1 MEAIY
6 QLLSKRPQPSERLLD
21 WSYREYVSVFRRAC
35 AHLGWPVVP
44 YQGRHT
50 GASADR
56 AENRRTQ
63 EQVMKRGR
71 WQALR
76 SVRRYEK
83 AGRVNQAWR
92 DLDTNDQDHVRLC
105 LGLVD
110 KIFLRGDA
118 APMPPKL
125 RSGAGPAPKRARR
138 F

>member
-1 MEAIY
+1 MKAVY
-6 QLLSKRPQPSERLLD
+6 QVLSKRPGYDRLLD
-21 WSYREYVSVFRRAC
+21 WTYREYVSVFRRAC
-35 AHLGWPVVP
+35 ANLGWSAVP

-56 AENRRTQ
+56 AEGLRTQ

-92 DLDTNDQDHVRLC
+92 ELDSDDQDHVRLC
-105 LGLVD
+105 MRLAEG
-110 KIFLRGDA
+110 IFLRGDL
-118 APMPPKL
+118 APTPPNL
-125 RSGAGPAPKRARR
+125 RGGAEPGFKRARLS
-138 F
+138 